1 MATYTIGQMAEKM
14 GVATSTLRYYDKEGL
29 LPFVERTPG
38 GARIFCDSDMEMLNV
53 IGCLKAGGMPIKD
66 IKKYVDLCGEGDST
80 IGARLDL
87 IRKQRE
93 HVVEEIA
100 ELRKSLDVLDYK
112 LWFYETADASGSC
125 DMAKAVPDDQLEPR
139 LRMVRH
145 ELQRFA

>member
-1 MATYTIGQMAEKM
+1 M
-14 GVATSTLRYYDKEGL
+14 
-29 LPFVERTPG
+29 
-38 GARIFCDSDMEMLNV
+38 
-53 IGCLKAGGMPIKD
+53 
-66 IKKYVDLCGEGDST
+66 
-80 IGARLDL
+80 
-87 IRKQRE
+87 
-93 HVVEEIA
+93 VEEIA